1 MFHFP
6 TSAAKESRIMLARID
21 YKEKIDALKNS
32 YSQAEITAAEN
43 GAENAYSI
51 ALASLLAER
60 DSFINT
66 IQTAE

>member
-32 YSQAEITAAEN
+32 Y
-43 GAENAYSI
+43 AYSI